1 MPIANAHTHARATR
15 GRGVLVALVWV
26 GVPAGWLVL
35 TGLAGTS
42 VAPDQVLLQIAIL
55 VVFGVGLP
63 WSVIRLSRLLLHEQL
78 ATGSVRGRRPVLRE
92 LRAPAVPEAP
102 RPPRVSIGACRRAAS
117 LLVLAAMFVASVAVW
132 TAIPV
137 AWLWIGSHLA
147 SSSQPGL
154 GPYVIVI
161 AGIPFTIV
169 AVVWGLYRCDALY
182 SRLTRRELDRSAP
195 PAWRKSLT
203 DTRQRRPWTTV
214 DAVMTVSVIVAVI
227 GLLVWFAVFADHHSI
242 VEPYLGTVSSA

>member
-1 MPIANAHTHARATR
+1 MASANLHHRTTG

-35 TGLAGTS
+35 AGLAGTS
-42 VAPDQVLLQIAIL
+42 VAPDQVLLQIGIF
-55 VVFGVGLP
+55 VVVGVGLP
-63 WSVIRLSRLLLHEQL
+63 WSVISLSRLLLRDQL
-78 ATGSVRGRRPVLRE
+78 AAGAVLARRPVLRE

-102 RPPRVSIGACRRAAS
+102 RPERVAIGVRRRAAA
-117 LLVLAAMFVASVAVW
+117 LLVLAAMFVASLAVW
-132 TAIPV
+132 TAIPL
-137 AWLWIGSHLA
+137 AWLWIGSHVT

-161 AGIPFTIV
+161 AGIPLTIL

-182 SRLTRRELDRSAP
+182 GRLTRRDRHRGAP
-195 PAWRKSLT
+195 AAWRKSLT
-203 DTRQRRPWTTV
+203 DTRQRRSWTTV
-214 DAVMTVSVIVAVI
+214 DAVMTVSVIVAVV

-242 VEPYLGTVSSA
+242 VEPYLG